1 MTNLAATAV
10 ALIVIVIGAT
20 LLINELGDFRSDLIA
35 AFV

>member
-10 ALIVIVIGAT
+10 ALIVIVMGAT
-20 LLINELGDFRSDLIA
+20 LLIDELAGFRSDLIA